1 MFITTRVR
9 HYWSKVEN
17 LEFYTLNDKG
27 YLDPNYAYAL
37 NKNQNVNY
45 FNVDMV
51 YSWRFAPGSE
61 LSVVWKNS
69 IYEAVDQIR
78 KGYFDNLEETFN
90 APQNNT
96 ISFKILYYIDYQK
109 LPRKTKK

>member
-1 MFITTRVR
+1 M
-9 HYWSKVEN
+9 EN

-27 YLDPNYAYAL
+27 YLDPNYAYAQ

-109 LPRKTKK
+109 LPRKKKT